1 MTEFDPARTAVINI
15 HWQYDIVKPEG
26 AFGPFFA
33 EGVQRHG
40 VIAKNQLLT
49 RAARGAGASVI
60 HVRTA
65 FRPGYTDLII
75 NCPLLALVEERKALV
90 DGTRGADHIEE
101 LTPEPGELVITHTR
115 LTGFHGTDLNGI
127 LRGKGIDTVVFS
139 GVATDHAVQGT
150 AREAVNHGYRSLIV
164 SDACSAANDETHQAA
179 LDTFTL
185 LGEIV
190 TTQDVE
196 AAFSR

>member
-1 MTEFDPARTAVINI
+1 MTDFDPARTAVINI
-15 HWQYDIVKPEG
+15 HWQYDIVTPEG

-40 VIAKNQLLT
+40 VIAKNQRLT
-49 RAARGAGASVI
+49 RAARAAGASVI
-60 HVRTA
+60 HIRTA
-65 FRPGYTDLII
+65 FRPGYTDLIV
-75 NCPLLALVEERKALV
+75 NSPLLALVEECKALV
-90 DGTRGADHIEE
+90 DGTHGADLIEE
-101 LTPEPGELVITHTR
+101 LSPEHGELTITHTR

-127 LRGKGIDTVVFS
+127 LRGKGIDTVVLS

-150 AREAVNHGYRSLIV
+150 AREAVNHGYRTLIV

>member
-1 MTEFDPARTAVINI
+1 MTEFDTARTAVINT
-15 HWQYDIVKPEG
+15 HWQYDIVAPEG

-40 VIAKNQLLT
+40 VIAKNELLT
-49 RAARGAGASVI
+49 QAARAAGGSVI

-65 FRPGYTDLII
+65 FRPDYADLIV
-75 NCPLLALVEERKALV
+75 NCPLLGLVEERKALV
-90 DGTRGADHIEE
+90 DGTRGAELIEE
-101 LTPEPGELVITHTR
+101 LSPEPGELIITHTR
-115 LTGFHGTDLNGI
+115 LTGFHGTELDGI

-139 GVATDHAVQGT
+139 GVATDHVVQGT
-150 AREAVNHGYRSLIV
+150 AREAVNHGYRTLIV
-164 SDACSAANDETHQAA
+164 SDACSAANDEAHQAA

-190 TTQDVE
+190 TTDDVV

>member
-40 VIAKNQLLT
+40 VIAKNQLLA
-49 RAARGAGASVI
+49 RAARAAGASVI
-60 HVRTA
+60 HIRTA
-65 FRPGYTDLII
+65 FRPGYGDLII

-101 LTPEPGELVITHTR
+101 LSPEPGELVITHTR

-127 LRGKGIDTVVFS
+127 LRGKGIDTVVLS

-150 AREAVNHGYRSLIV
+150 AREAANHGYRTLIV
-164 SDACSAANDETHQAA
+164 SDACSAASDESHQAA

>member
-1 MTEFDPARTAVINI
+1 MTEFDPARTALINI

-26 AFGPFFA
+26 VFGPFFA
-33 EGVQRHG
+33 EGVERHG
-40 VIAKNQLLT
+40 LIAKNARLRKAA
-49 RAARGAGASVI
+49 RAAGAAVI

-65 FRPGYTDLII
+65 FRPGYTDLIV
-75 NCPLLALVEERKALV
+75 NSPLLALVEERKALV
-90 DGTRGADHIEE
+90 EGTRGAELIEE
-101 LTPEPGELVITHTR
+101 LTPEIGEVVITHTR
-115 LTGFHGTDLNGI
+115 LTGFHGTDLDGI
-127 LRGKGIDTVVFS
+127 LRGRGIDTVVFS

-150 AREAVNHGYRSLIV
+150 AREAVNHGYRTLIV
-164 SDACSAANDETHQAA
+164 SDACSTTNDEAHQAA

-190 TTQDVE
+190 TTEDVV

>member
-15 HWQYDIVKPEG
+15 HWQYDIVTPEG

-33 EGVQRHG
+33 EGVQRRG
-40 VIAKNQLLT
+40 VIAKNALLN
-49 RAARGAGASVI
+49 RAARAAGASVI
-60 HVRTA
+60 YIRTA
-65 FRPGYTDLII
+65 FRPDYTDLII

-90 DGTRGADHIEE
+90 DGTRGADLIEE
-101 LTPEPGELVITHTR
+101 LSPEPGELTITHTR
-115 LTGFHGTDLNGI
+115 LTGFHGTDLDGI

-139 GVATDHAVQGT
+139 GVATDHSVQGT

-190 TTQDVE
+190 TTQDVV

>member
-15 HWQYDIVKPEG
+15 HWQYDIVTPEG

-49 RAARGAGASVI
+49 RAARAVGTSVI

-75 NCPLLALVEERKALV
+75 NCPLLALVEERKALL
-90 DGTRGADHIEE
+90 DGTRGADLIEE
-101 LTPEPGELVITHTR
+101 LSPEPGELVITHTR

-150 AREAVNHGYRSLIV
+150 AREAVNHSYRSLIV

>member
-33 EGVQRHG
+33 EGAQRHG

-49 RAARGAGASVI
+49 RAARAAGSPVI

-65 FRPGYTDLII
+65 FRPGYSDLII

-90 DGTRGADHIEE
+90 DGTRGADLIEE
-101 LTPEPGELVITHTR
+101 LSPEPGELVITHTR

-127 LRGKGIDTVVFS
+127 LRGKGIDTVAFS
-139 GVATDHAVQGT
+139 GVATDHSVQGT
-150 AREAVNHGYRSLIV
+150 AREAVNHGYRTLIV

-185 LGEIV
+185 LGENV
-190 TTQDVE
+190 TTQDVV